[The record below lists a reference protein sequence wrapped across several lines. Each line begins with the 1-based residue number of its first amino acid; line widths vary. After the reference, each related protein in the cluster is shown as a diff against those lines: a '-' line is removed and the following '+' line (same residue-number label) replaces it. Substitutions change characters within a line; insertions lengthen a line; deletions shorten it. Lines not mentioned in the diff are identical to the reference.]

1 MDLYK
6 KKLLC
11 RELLQTLT
19 TAELGALEKSLCT
32 NETVEKVKPSTS
44 LVDQNSQTDPGFEDS
59 IDNTEI
65 SVNLQ
70 KTLENKSSEDLP
82 NETFDGNNQQGESQ
96 SNLTPTGNR
105 NFVSHLNKSESR
117 DSGLQSE
124 NASTSG
130 TVSCEVVSPDDDKFI
145 VEADAV
151 AISTEVIQNTT
162 EVEGKYICDNDA
174 DTTSTPDNVHK
185 TRIIEDNISDNVE
198 VETENIHEFC
208 LSIVDNLISKCVGQ
222 PSDNCDSENPQISSK
237 CYACSDCDKLSP
249 DLDSN
254 TKSDNDI
261 VDEKQTIT
269 DNTLPSIETT
279 SNSEVDSQITSK
291 SERQGC
297 SIDTE
302 RSSQKQQEQHCTSI
316 QVRSSKSQEQQEQ
329 CCSSNK
335 VDSSKQE
342 KPSCSSDKISSSKA
356 PKQEEQGCSTS
367 RSHSKLTR
375 QNKTRKTSIDRIH
388 CKTGSNTTP
397 ETRRVRRIRYNGTIS
412 NTFSSVHTSN
422 YDWDRERYYLITFVI
437 FTQIYFI

>member
-1 MDLYK
+1 M
-6 KKLLC
+6 
-11 RELLQTLT
+11 TI
-19 TAELGALEKSLCT
+19 AELGALEKSLCT

-82 NETFDGNNQQGESQ
+82 NETFDGNCQQGESQ

-145 VEADAV
+145 VEDDDKAV
-151 AISTEVIQNTT
+151 AISTEVVPKTQD
-162 EVEGKYICDNDA
+162 VEENCICDNGA
-174 DTTSTPDNVHK
+174 DTSTPDNVQK
-185 TRIIEDNISDNVE
+185 TRIIVDHIESNRSDNMAG
-198 VETENIHEFC
+198 ETENVHQFC

-222 PSDNCDSENPQISSK
+222 PSVNCDSENPQISSN
-237 CYACSDCDKLSP
+237 CDACSDCDKLSP

-254 TKSDNDI
+254 MKSDNDI

-269 DNTLPSIETT
+269 DNTLPSSGTT
-279 SNSEVDSQITSK
+279 SNSEIESQITSK
-291 SERQGC
+291 SEIQSC
-297 SIDTE
+297 SVDTE
-302 RSSQKQQEQHCTSI
+302 RSSQNQGQHCTSI
-316 QVRSSKSQEQQEQ
+316 QVRSSTSQEQQEQ
-329 CCSSNK
+329 CSSSKK

-342 KPSCSSDKISSSKA
+342 NPSCSSDKIFSSKA
-356 PKQEEQGCSTS
+356 PKQEEQGCSGS
-367 RSHSKLTR
+367 RSHSKFTR

-388 CKTGSNTTP
+388 CKTGSNTSSTTP
-397 ETRRVRRIRYNGTIS
+397 ETRRVRRVRYNGTIS

-422 YDWDRERYYLITFVI
+422 YDWDRERY
-437 FTQIYFI
+437 